1 MGLIALN
8 ARFNLHNPTGM
19 QRYASEVSRRFE
31 SYLYPVRPKNTL
43 RGMSGHLWEQFY
55 LPTAVQGR
63 LLWSPINTGPL
74 AVTRHVC
81 TIHDLIPLDRPEW
94 FSARFASW
102 YRWLMPKLAARLQH
116 IIAVSRFTKQRI
128 IELLKVPEEKITVI
142 PNGVD
147 QRYKPRPAEEVEQ
160 VCRGFGI
167 RPQSYVLCVGSVEP
181 RKNLHRLLE
190 AWRTI
195 HTLIAPE
202 IDLVVT
208 GAKGSA
214 RVFRSV
220 SLQALPPRVHFT
232 GYVDEGQLP
241 ALYSGAL
248 VFVYPSLYEG
258 FGLPPLE
265 AMVCGAPVVTSQGS
279 SLEEVVGSAAILVDP
294 YRTDAIA
301 EGILEAI
308 SDSSRLES
316 LRRRGLERVRHLTW
330 DRTAD
335 ETLRV
340 LLQQARA
347 S

>member
-1 MGLIALN
+1 MGSIAFN
-8 ARFNLHNPTGM
+8 ARFNPHNPTGM
-19 QRYASEVSRRFE
+19 QRYALEVSRRFE
-31 SYLYPVRPKNTL
+31 SYLYPVRPKDPL
-43 RGMSGHLWEQFY
+43 RGMSGHLWEQLY
-55 LPTAVQGR
+55 LPTAVRGR
-63 LLWSPINTGPL
+63 FLWSPINTGPL

-94 FSARFASW
+94 FNARFAGW
-102 YRWLMPKLAARLQH
+102 YRWLMPRLAARLQH
-116 IIAVSRFTKQRI
+116 IIAVSGFTKQRI
-128 IELLKVPEEKITVI
+128 IELLKVREENITVI

-147 QRYKPRPAEEVEQ
+147 QRFKPRPAEEVEQ
-160 VCRGFGI
+160 VCRTFGI
-167 RPQSYVLCVGSVEP
+167 RRKSYVLSVGSLEP

-195 HTLIAPE
+195 HTAIPPE

-208 GAKGSA
+208 GAQGSA
-214 RVFRSV
+214 LVFRSV

-232 GYVDEGQLP
+232 GYVEDEQLP

-265 AMVCGAPVVTSQGS
+265 AMACGTPVVTSQGS
-279 SLEEVVGSAAILVDP
+279 SLGEVVGNAAILVDP
-294 YRTDAIA
+294 YRTGAIA
-301 EGILEAI
+301 DGMLEAI

-316 LRRRGLERVRHLTW
+316 LRRSGLERVRHLTW
-330 DRTAD
+330 DRTAS
-335 ETLRV
+335 ETLRL

-347 S
+347 A